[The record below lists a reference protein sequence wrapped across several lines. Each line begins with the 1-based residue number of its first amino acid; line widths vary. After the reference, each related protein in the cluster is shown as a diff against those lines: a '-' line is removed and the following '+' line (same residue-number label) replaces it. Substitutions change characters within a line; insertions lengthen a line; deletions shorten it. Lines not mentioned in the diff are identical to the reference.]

1 MKRCGVGEEGRETQ
15 GREEKGEKRPLNRSE
30 AAQRAL
36 AVVPGGLSLPPS
48 SWPSAETAAR
58 SDCAALV
65 YSNAAAFDGW
75 LPRVFP
81 GYPTA
86 EAPSGT
92 RGEPRGATRSTQQRT
107 EADETR
113 LDFELL
119 PLVSSVVV
127 PLVCSSL
134 LPITTL
140 ALAKSH
146 LFIVKR
152 KGQAESPHRLK
163 GKGNQL

>member
-15 GREEKGEKRPLNRSE
+15 GREERRESDLLTGARRRNELRPLSP
-30 AAQRAL
+30 AASPFL
-36 AVVPGGLSLPPS
+36 LL

-58 SDCAALV
+58 PDCALLV

-92 RGEPRGATRSTQQRT
+92 RGEPRGATRSTRSSAQQRT

-127 PLVCSSL
+127 PLVFPSPYPEPLWLSPNHICSS
-134 LPITTL
+134 
-140 ALAKSH
+140 
-146 LFIVKR
+146 
-152 KGQAESPHRLK
+152 
-163 GKGNQL
+163 